1 MYARNL
7 SIHLKPT
14 SLKPF
19 NEKIE
24 KEIMPL
30 LRKQEGFRNEVTFA
44 DANGTSVTAI
54 SLWDTEAHANQY
66 DTSGYPQVLKILEPV
81 IEGSPTVVMG
91 SSTLYAAAA

>member
-14 SLKPF
+14 FLKPF
-19 NEKIE
+19 NEKLE

-54 SLWDTEAHANQY
+54 SLWDTEAHAKQY

-81 IEGSPTVVMG
+81 LEGSPTVVLG
-91 SSTLYAAAA
+91 SSTVYAAAA